1 MITVSVHAA
10 VEYPHIAK
18 CYAALLQEWKN
29 GGPLAGWLGN
39 EGEWEENARL
49 RGSFVSKIHIR
60 LPDEPSWPPS
70 MPSAARKSDSYL
82 VYTRHFLHPDR
93 YQIISIMSPKAHE
106 LAKTSFMAVL
116 EKRAEDFQSS
126 I

>member
-29 GGPLAGWLGN
+29 GGPLSGWLGN

-49 RGSFVSKIHIR
+49 SEKPPRTLAQCGRGG
-60 LPDEPSWPPS
+60 
-70 MPSAARKSDSYL
+70 
-82 VYTRHFLHPDR
+82 
-93 YQIISIMSPKAHE
+93 KA
-106 LAKTSFMAVL
+106 
-116 EKRAEDFQSS
+116 EKPEGL
-126 I
+126 

>member
-29 GGPLAGWLGN
+29 GGPLSGWLGN

-93 YQIISIMSPKAHE
+93 YQISKYHVAESPRVGQNIIYGGPGKAG
-106 LAKTSFMAVL
+106 
-116 EKRAEDFQSS
+116 
-126 I
+126 